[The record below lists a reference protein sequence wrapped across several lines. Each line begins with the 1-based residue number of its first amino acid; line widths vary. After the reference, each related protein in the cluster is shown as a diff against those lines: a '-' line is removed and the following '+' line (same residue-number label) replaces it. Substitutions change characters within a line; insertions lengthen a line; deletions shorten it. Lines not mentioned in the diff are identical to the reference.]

1 MPELSRTMVVALL
14 AALLATGAVAQ
25 DAGQAEDAP
34 AEPAEGEQ
42 PAPLS
47 NEEALGLSMGEEE
60 SQIGQTYTKEEHG
73 EWEVRCVRTEDGN
86 DPCQLYQL
94 LQDQDDNNVAEIS
107 IFPLPPGGQAV
118 AGATVVTPLETLLPA
133 QLGLRVDSGEVKR
146 YPFRTCSA
154 IGCFSNIGFTAD
166 EVVRFRRG
174 ASATLTIRPARAPDE
189 TVDLTLSLSGFT
201 AGYESVAAANAAVLE
216 QQQEQQQ
223 QQQ

>member
-1 MPELSRTMVVALL
+1 MPELSRTTVVALL
-14 AALLATGAVAQ
+14 AALLATGAAAQ
-25 DAGQAEDAP
+25 DASPAQDTPP
-34 AEPAEGEQ
+34 AEAAEGEQ
-42 PAPLS
+42 SAPQS

-60 SQIGQTYTKEEHG
+60 SQVGHTYTKDAHA

-94 LQDQDDNNVAEIS
+94 LQDQAGNNVAEIS

-118 AGATVVTPLETLLPA
+118 AGATVITPLETLLPA
-133 QLGLRVDSGEVKR
+133 QLELRVDSGEVKR

-174 ASATLTIRPARAPDE
+174 ATATLTIRPARAPDE
-189 TVDLTLSLSGFT
+189 TVDLTLSLAGFT
-201 AGYESVAAANAAVLE
+201 AGYESVAASNAVLM
-216 QQQEQQQ
+216 EQQQ
-223 QQQ
+223 Q